1 MARGDSGRPGLFA
14 GSFMEPLEG
23 RVFLSGSGLSHYYFL
38 KPAPKKST
46 PEAHTTFVLLSH
58 PARHAAV
65 TNPTPTGYAPAQ
77 ISHAYAFDATN
88 FGGLPA
94 DGSGQTIAIVDAY
107 DDPALV
113 NSNSPAFLSSDL
125 HLFDRQFGL
134 PDPVFMKVGQT
145 GSSTSLPAP
154 DPSGGWDLEE
164 SLDVE
169 WAHAMA
175 PKAKIL
181 LVEANSQDQD
191 INGDPTDL
199 LAAVDEARN
208 YSGVSTVSMS
218 WGYSEFPD
226 ETADDYHF
234 TTPAG
239 HTPITFVASAGDS
252 GTPGVW
258 PGYSPNVVAVGGT
271 TLNLNGNNTI
281 ASETVWTYNP
291 SYGEGGGGGVS
302 QYEPLPSYQVGH
314 VTPGSI
320 TRNMPDVSYVGDPS
334 TGVAVYDSVPYYYFY
349 PYDMT
354 DYENGWFQVGGTSA
368 GSPQVAAIIAIANQ
382 GRQLNGMPSLDG
394 VSQTL
399 PEIYS
404 LGSSGSSDF
413 RDIISGNTGVWA
425 ATPGYDLA
433 SGYGSIVVNRFVSD
447 LLNV

>member
-1 MARGDSGRPGLFA
+1 
-14 GSFMEPLEG
+14 MEPLEG
-23 RVFLSGSGLSHYYFL
+23 RLFLSGSGLSHFYFL
-38 KPAPKKST
+38 KPAPKKRL
-46 PEAHTTFVLLSH
+46 PEARTSFVLMNR
-58 PARHAAV
+58 PARRADV
-65 TNPTPTGYAPAQ
+65 TNPAPFGYAPAQ

-88 FGGLPA
+88 FGGIPA

-113 NSNSPAFLSSDL
+113 NSNSPAFLGSDL
-125 HLFDRQFGL
+125 HLFDQQFGL

-181 LVEANSQDQD
+181 LVEANSENSD
-191 INGDPTDL
+191 DL
-199 LAAVDEARN
+199 PAAVDIARN
-208 YSGVSTVSMS
+208 FPGVSVVSMS
-218 WGYSEFPD
+218 WGFSEWSG
-226 ETADDYHF
+226 ETALDYHF

-239 HTPITFVASAGDS
+239 HGPITFCASSGDS

-281 ASETVWTYNP
+281 ANETVWTFNP
-291 SYGEGGGGGVS
+291 SYGDGGGGGVS

-320 TRNMPDVSYVGDPS
+320 TRNMPDVSYVGDPN
-334 TGVAVYDSVPYYYFY
+334 TGVAVYDSVPYYFFY
-349 PYDMT
+349 QYGDTT
-354 DYENGWFQVGGTSA
+354 DYENGWFEVGGTSA

-404 LGSSGSSDF
+404 LGSAGSSDF